1 MASATTQSD
10 SGQNGHGAEG
20 QGWGLVII
28 AAVVLAWIGTFNL
41 MYGAGA
47 IAHRHA
53 VLTTPRYMF
62 GTLHSWGW
70 VTLILGILEL
80 LAAAGVLLG
89 NQLARWF
96 GAVVVGLAALAQ
108 ILSIFA
114 APWWSLA
121 IIAVNLIA
129 LYGLYVHATSERA
142 DDFLFDIDFFLSGI
156 DGGTGSPTAC
166 GAPPSP
172 KTSSAGIP
180 PLDP

>member
-1 MASATTQSD
+1 MASETTHPD
-10 SGQNGHGAEG
+10 GQNGRGVES
-20 QGWGLVII
+20 QGWGLVIF

-41 MYGAGA
+41 MYGAGE

-62 GTLHSWGW
+62 GTFHSWGW
-70 VTLILGILEL
+70 ITLILGILEL

-96 GAVVVGLAALAQ
+96 GVTVVGLAALAQ

-114 APWWSLA
+114 APWWSLV
-121 IIAVNLIA
+121 IIAVNLTA
-129 LYGLYVHATSERA
+129 LYGLYVHATSESA

-156 DGGTGSPTAC
+156 DRGTWQS
-166 GAPPSP
+166 
-172 KTSSAGIP
+172 
-180 PLDP
+180 

>member
-1 MASATTQSD
+1 MASETTQRD
-10 SGQNGHGAEG
+10 GGQKGRGAERR
-20 QGWGLVII
+20 GWVWVIF
-28 AAVVLAWIGTFNL
+28 ATVVLAWIGTLNL
-41 MYGAGA
+41 MYGAGE

-62 GTLHSWGW
+62 GTVHSWGW
-70 VTLILGILEL
+70 ITLILGILEL

-121 IIAVNLIA
+121 IIAINLIA
-129 LYGLYVHATSERA
+129 LYGLYVHANGESA

-156 DGGTGSPTAC
+156 DR
-166 GAPPSP
+166 GAWQSNGMRRYPAH
-172 KTSSAGIP
+172 KR
-180 PLDP
+180 

>member
-10 SGQNGHGAEG
+10 GGQNGRGAESR
-20 QGWGLVII
+20 GWGLVIF

-41 MYGAGA
+41 MYGAGE

-53 VLTTPRYMF
+53 VLATPRYMF

-70 VTLILGILEL
+70 ITLIVGILEL

-96 GAVVVGLAALAQ
+96 GVAVVGLAALAQ

-121 IIAVNLIA
+121 IIAANLIA
-129 LYGLYVHATSERA
+129 LYGLYVHASSESA
-142 DDFLFDIDFFLSGI
+142 DDFLFDIDFLLSGI
-156 DGGTGSPTAC
+156 DRGTWQS
-166 GAPPSP
+166 
-172 KTSSAGIP
+172 
-180 PLDP
+180 